1 MVNKEATNYQKM
13 SEELNTIIEWF
24 ESEEADLDE
33 AISKYET
40 AVKLLDDMQTYLKTA
55 ENKIH
60 QIQLNQ

>member
-24 ESEEADLDE
+24 ESEKADLDE

>member
-1 MVNKEATNYQKM
+1 MVKKEATNYQKM

>member
-1 MVNKEATNYQKM
+1 MVKKEATNYQKM

-24 ESEEADLDE
+24 ESEKADLDE